1 MGKLIKDNGRFYL
14 FNDDGTYTEV
24 SDDLSKSIN
33 EDIKK
38 RLDLELRLAKYNA
51 EFDSQVQSRLATTI
65 SQLSTAHKHIKN
77 LTTLGNE
84 ILELWSRGENL
95 HGTILK
101 LRNEL
106 ELVLRWIEDTKNK

>member
-65 SQLSTAHKHIKN
+65 SQLSTARKHIKN